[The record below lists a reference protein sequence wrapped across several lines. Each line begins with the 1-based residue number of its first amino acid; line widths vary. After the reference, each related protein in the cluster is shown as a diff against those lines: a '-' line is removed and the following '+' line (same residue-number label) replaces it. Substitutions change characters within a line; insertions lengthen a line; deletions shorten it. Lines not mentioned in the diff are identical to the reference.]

1 MEIAYCFKL
10 NMLIRKTIY
19 IVIFFCVLFL
29 PKLSFGKDKKK
40 QSSQYKKATLIQ
52 KAWGDLTTRNN
63 WYFNA
68 NERYKELLRQNA
80 LNFKIDFS
88 KEIPFYWANKDNL
101 KSYASELQ
109 QIEKKMGIVLQIRNY
124 GRWRDNAYL
133 LLGKAQYFQD
143 KIDTSFIT
151 FQYIVTTM
159 KPEKMNA
166 QVGLSNKARLKYLQK
181 RQKEIKKKAGEKQK
195 IIELKLSQ
203 QKKDAAKKAE
213 ELKEKQAD
221 AIANKKKS
229 IEEIIKAKKKII
241 ALQKKG
247 KKIPPELLAKVKKTS
262 TPIDSTA
269 IKQKQLEVQIQKKQ
283 EQNKNQP
290 YILLDDEWI
299 KNPYYVDTTQNR
311 NEENPLADL
320 SKKEDAK
327 WDKLT
332 FWEKIKHKKS
342 RPEALVWMAR
352 TLIDMNRYAD
362 AHSMIAYA
370 KALRKL
376 TTNQKKD
383 IFLIS
388 AYYQLNSKNI
398 PLTIEE
404 LENAMPF
411 IKKKQEKA
419 YYEFLL
425 AQLYQQNDQP
435 ADAVDFYVKNIKHTN
450 DDKFAFY
457 SKLKMADIFAKY
469 PGLSDANIEK
479 MLAKLVRFGKNKD
492 QADEVYFELANYAL
506 NNNKDTAQ
514 ALIYLDKSVKLS
526 TTNNIQKGLSYLLM
540 GKINFDTEK
549 YAVAKLNYDSAVAF
563 IPKENLEYPEA
574 FTRQSVLDELAKN
587 REIVNVQDSLQRL
600 GKMSPKELAQFLA
613 EKEAEKEKIN
623 KKKSRISIE
632 DNVGGGN
639 VDLSA
644 GFSPQNYSSNG
655 LWYFY
660 NDELKSKGY
669 NQFKAVW
676 GNRPFEI
683 NWRRSSKSIFDTED
697 GENNTENVPVENENL
712 SADKNIKQ
720 PTKETKI
727 EIPKTPEDF
736 IASDKKIANALFS
749 IGVVFKNKLQNIPKA
764 KQAFDEL
771 IRRFPN
777 SEFDAIA
784 HYYQYLIYLEQDLKG
799 LASKEKNYILENYPF
814 SDVAAKLQEQP
825 QKIQDTIQTESQS
838 DALYA
843 QTYQAYLK
851 EDFETVLNNKKL
863 AQKIKM
869 PDVEMAKIDFLEAMV
884 YGKQKAFKKYKLALS
899 DIVLKYPNT
908 DVKKKAQEYLIA
920 LIQYENG
927 IGDTTKKVQET
938 TSAQEKSDTLKVEQ
952 IEFNMDTSDFMIVVR
967 LNDSYFK
974 LQQVVTDLQGYC
986 ASKVSDQ
993 KVKVNP
999 IFFEKGE
1006 TLITLKRFD
1015 DMEIVSKLLL
1025 NLNIDKQK
1033 LFKEKASSVSY
1044 YVISTDNFKKI
1055 KSFKDLDNYE
1065 QFFTKKYINNE

>member
-1 MEIAYCFKL
+1 
-10 NMLIRKTIY
+10 
-19 IVIFFCVLFL
+19 
-29 PKLSFGKDKKK
+29 
-40 QSSQYKKATLIQ
+40 
-52 KAWGDLTTRNN
+52 
-63 WYFNA
+63 
-68 NERYKELLRQNA
+68 
-80 LNFKIDFS
+80 
-88 KEIPFYWANKDNL
+88 
-101 KSYASELQ
+101 
-109 QIEKKMGIVLQIRNY
+109 MGIVLQIRNY

-457 SKLKMADIFAKY
+457 SKLKMADIFAKF

-851 EDFETVLNNKKL
+851 EDFETVLNNIKL

>member
-1 MEIAYCFKL
+1 
-10 NMLIRKTIY
+10 MLIRKSIY
-19 IVIFFCVLFL
+19 IIVFLCTFFL
-29 PKLSFGKDKKK
+29 PQQSFGKGKKK
-40 QSSQYKKATLIQ
+40 QPSQYKKATLIQ

-101 KSYASELQ
+101 KSYTSELQ

-133 LLGKAQYFQD
+133 LLGKAQYFQN
-143 KIDTSFIT
+143 KIDTSLIT

-181 RQKEIKKKAGEKQK
+181 RQKEIKKKAGENQK

-203 QKKDAAKKAE
+203 QKKDAAKKAD
-213 ELKEKQAD
+213 ELKQKQAE

-247 KKIPPELLAKVKKTS
+247 KKIPPELLAKVKKSS

-269 IKQKQLEVQIQKKQ
+269 IKQKQQEVQIQKKQ

-299 KNPYYVDTTQNR
+299 KNPYYIDTTQNR
-311 NEENPLADL
+311 KDENPLADL

-352 TLIDMNRYAD
+352 SLIDMNRYAD
-362 AHSMIAYA
+362 AQSMIAYA

-425 AQLYQQNDQP
+425 AQLYKQNDQP
-435 ADAVDFYVKNIKHTN
+435 ADAVDYFVKNNKHTN

-492 QADEVYFELANYAL
+492 QADEVYYELANYAL

-526 TTNNIQKGLSYLLM
+526 TSNSIQKGLSYLLM

-563 IPKENLEYPEA
+563 IPKENFEYPEA
-574 FTRQSVLDELAKN
+574 ITRQSVLDELAKN
-587 REIVNVQDSLQRL
+587 REIVSVQDSLQRL

-644 GFSPQNYSSNG
+644 GFTPQNYSSNG

-697 GENNTENVPVENENL
+697 GENTTENVPAENENL
-712 SADKNIKQ
+712 STDKNSKQ
-720 PTKETKI
+720 PTKETKVD
-727 EIPKTPEDF
+727 IPKTPEDF
-736 IASDKKIANALFS
+736 IASDKKIANALFN

-799 LASKEKNYILENYPF
+799 LASKEKNYILENYPL

-825 QKIQDTIQTESQS
+825 QKVQETTPTQNQNE
-838 DALYA
+838 ALYA
-843 QTYQAYLK
+843 QTYQAYLND
-851 EDFETVLNNKKL
+851 DFETVLNNKKL
-863 AQKIKM
+863 AQKSKM
-869 PDVEMAKIDFLEAMV
+869 PDEEMAKIDFLEAMV
-884 YGKQKAFKKYKLALS
+884 YGKQKVFKKYKLALS

-908 DVKKKAQEYLIA
+908 EVKKKAQEYLIA
-920 LIQYENG
+920 LIQFENG
-927 IGDTTKKVQET
+927 LEDSTKTVQEMIIT
-938 TSAQEKSDTLKVEQ
+938 PQKSDTTNIEQ

-974 LQQVVTDLQGYC
+974 LQQVVSDLQGYC
-986 ASKVSDQ
+986 ESKASNQ

-999 IFFEKGE
+999 VFFEKGE
-1006 TLITLKRFD
+1006 ALITLKRFD

-1033 LFKEKASSVSY
+1033 LFNEKANSVSY

-1055 KSFKDLDNYE
+1055 KSFKDLDTYE